1 LIILTQVNKQRVSVH
16 LPLCKRGIEGDLSN
30 KISPNPSFRGTKR
43 LQQRGFSL
51 LEILIAFSILALSLG
66 ILLKIFSAG
75 VNTALVAEDYT
86 AAVQIAESLMA
97 KTGVET
103 PLQPGQ
109 SSGLENEKYHWL
121 VEVSPF
127 EFNPENVD
135 PTAITAMLYKVTV
148 VVNWGDDN
156 ANDRQVELSTLKL
169 INKTL

>member
-1 LIILTQVNKQRVSVH
+1 MIPTQVNKQ
-16 LPLCKRGIEGDLSN
+16 
-30 KISPNPSFRGTKR
+30 
-43 LQQRGFSL
+43 QGFSL

-75 VNTALVAEDYT
+75 VNTAVVAEDYT

-103 PLQPGQ
+103 PLQAGQ
-109 SSGLENEKYHWL
+109 ASGLENEKYHWL

-135 PTAITAMLYKVTV
+135 TTAITAV
-148 VVNWGDDN
+148 
-156 ANDRQVELSTLKL
+156 AF
-169 INKTL
+169 

>member
-1 LIILTQVNKQRVSVH
+1 LNLMIPKQVNKQ
-16 LPLCKRGIEGDLSN
+16 
-30 KISPNPSFRGTKR
+30 
-43 LQQRGFSL
+43 QGFSL

-75 VNTALVAEDYT
+75 VNTAVVAEDYT
-86 AAVQIAESLMA
+86 TAVQIAQSLMA

-103 PLQPGQ
+103 PLQPAQ

-127 EFNPENVD
+127 EFNPENID
-135 PTAITAMLYKVTV
+135 PTAITAVLYKVKV
-148 VVNWGDDN
+148 SVSWGDDN
-156 ANDRQVELSTLKL
+156 ANDRQVKLTTLKL

>member
-1 LIILTQVNKQRVSVH
+1 MIPKQVNKQ
-16 LPLCKRGIEGDLSN
+16 
-30 KISPNPSFRGTKR
+30 
-43 LQQRGFSL
+43 QGFSL

-75 VNTALVAEDYT
+75 VNTAVVAEDYT

-103 PLQPGQ
+103 PLQANQ
-109 SSGLENEKYHWL
+109 ASGVENEKYHWL

-135 PTAITAMLYKVTV
+135 PTALTAVLFKVRVTV
-148 VVNWGDDN
+148 SWGDDN
-156 ANDRQVELSTLKL
+156 VNDRQIELTTLKL

>member
-1 LIILTQVNKQRVSVH
+1 MIPKQLNKQ
-16 LPLCKRGIEGDLSN
+16 
-30 KISPNPSFRGTKR
+30 
-43 LQQRGFSL
+43 QGFSL

-75 VNTALVAEDYT
+75 VDTAVVAEDYT
-86 AAVQIAESLMA
+86 AAVQIAQSLMA

-103 PLQPGQ
+103 PLRADQ

-127 EFNPENVD
+127 VFNPDNVE
-135 PTAITAMLYKVTV
+135 PTVITAVLFKVKV
-148 VVNWGDDN
+148 IVSWGDDN
-156 ANDRQVELSTLKL
+156 TNDRQVKLTTLKL

>member
-1 LIILTQVNKQRVSVH
+1 MIPTQVSKQ
-16 LPLCKRGIEGDLSN
+16 K
-30 KISPNPSFRGTKR
+30 
-43 LQQRGFSL
+43 GFSL

-75 VNTALVAEDYT
+75 VNTAVVAEDYT

-103 PLQPGQ
+103 PLQANQ

-135 PTAITAMLYKVTV
+135 TTTIKAVLFKVKV
-148 VVNWGDDN
+148 IVSWGDDN
-156 ANDRQVELSTLKL
+156 ANDRQVELTTLKL

>member
-1 LIILTQVNKQRVSVH
+1 MIPKQVNKQ
-16 LPLCKRGIEGDLSN
+16 
-30 KISPNPSFRGTKR
+30 
-43 LQQRGFSL
+43 QGFSL

-75 VNTALVAEDYT
+75 VNTAVVAEDYT

-103 PLQPGQ
+103 PLQANQ
-109 SSGLENEKYHWL
+109 ASGLENEKYHWL
-121 VEVSPF
+121 VDVSPF

-135 PTAITAMLYKVTV
+135 PTALKAVLFKVKVTV
-148 VVNWGDDN
+148 TWGDDN
-156 ANDRQVELSTLKL
+156 VNDRQIELTTLKL